1 MRAFHTVGESHNTSR
16 RNGFAALRAHP
27 NGHHSPRESTQR
39 YRNGLRRKSAESRGQ
54 REFHAPAHGID
65 TFGADAHTIAELPDA
80 RVVTAAG
87 DNGMISFAV

>member
-1 MRAFHTVGESHNTSR
+1 MAKVHL
-16 RNGFAALRAHP
+16 AK
-27 NGHHSPRESTQR
+27 STQR
-39 YRNGLRRKSAESRGQ
+39 YRNGLRRRSAESRGQ

-65 TFGADAHTIAELPDA
+65 TFRADAHTIAELPDA